1 MELDRALGPQEPHWK
16 EFRFDLTQIPAGE
29 AVTAAEF
36 RIYKLPS
43 THPLNRTLHVSMFEV
58 VRERANRCLPCA
70 QFLSSLGVCP
80 AQPSGAHFPEDRRGA
95 SWEHTPEMRDA
106 WPEARHPGERPSVS
120 LGFKS
125 LPCHPGC
132 GTWNGPLSS
141 QPISPSVHGTV
152 TPLCGRDSER
162 RHTGRPAQSRG
173 GRRPTQGPP
182 GGHWRHGGSCAGPQ
196 LIVLSCPQG
205 V

>member
-106 WPEARHPGERPSVS
+106 WPEAPAPWGEAQCQSWLQVPALPPWLWDLEWAIELPAYFPICPRHSNPS
-120 LGFKS
+120 L
-125 LPCHPGC
+125 
-132 GTWNGPLSS
+132 
-141 QPISPSVHGTV
+141 
-152 TPLCGRDSER
+152 R
-162 RHTGRPAQSRG
+162 
-173 GRRPTQGPP
+173 
-182 GGHWRHGGSCAGPQ
+182 
-196 LIVLSCPQG
+196 
-205 V
+205 